1 MAKRKQQP
9 LGEITITRGETD
21 DAANANRMA
30 TWRLSAGAMRASI
43 MRRLGDAESVPEFVV
58 TTWKASGPGEF
69 GMLEVGRSAV
79 VRSTDFAAVV
89 ARARQLMENH
99 SRV

>member
-21 DAANANRMA
+21 DAADANRMA

-43 MRRLGDAESVPEFVV
+43 MRRLDDAAPVPKFVL
-58 TTWKASGPGEF
+58 TTWKDNGGDN
-69 GMLEVGRSAV
+69 GLEVGRSDAI
-79 VRSTDFAAVV
+79 RSKDFAAVV
-89 ARARQLMENH
+89 ARAKRLMENH
-99 SRV
+99 PRV